1 MSEECQHNVRKG
13 LGMIAYTVNYP
24 LAEWEKPEKEF
35 LSEVIQ
41 WAKERKNT
49 KIAPDWDGSMGTA
62 RWENNGESLS
72 VICHEGG
79 GAFRHRSES
88 DRCVWTLEGALSS
101 ENGILRLTLD
111 VTSESGIICR
121 FAHIPTLFTRL
132 IQKGMIRGTLEETFR
147 GKWLTLS
154 GEEMQ
159 KAAED
164 ILSGKTPPHLPV
176 IFISEKYRKAFEA
189 ETPALCMIAETA
201 FIPAGLSLS
210 GRLPDDGI
218 FAIFP
223 DAEAVFTLNKSQY
236 NCRETALTVL
246 TAVRNYYLQKNV
258 PDTLTFSGLE
268 KKELTESLL
277 KAGKTTVENTQLV
290 GELEAALK
298 ENDELKK
305 EIQELEAK
313 IRSLDAK
320 SETLGSSLSN
330 ALAKDTGEPLLFY
343 GKEKDMFPEEISDFV
358 LEALSDKMD
367 ELPDGSRRKDVYN
380 DLLTANHYSE
390 KHRKIREKIGTAF
403 TGYKTMDSSIRQVLK
418 ESGLEIK
425 SDSKHIKI
433 AFPGDGRY
441 TEIIP
446 KTCSDSVRAGLNIA
460 KDIGK
465 TMM

>member
-1 MSEECQHNVRKG
+1 
-13 LGMIAYTVNYP
+13 
-24 LAEWEKPEKEF
+24 
-35 LSEVIQ
+35 
-41 WAKERKNT
+41 
-49 KIAPDWDGSMGTA
+49 
-62 RWENNGESLS
+62 
-72 VICHEGG
+72 
-79 GAFRHRSES
+79 
-88 DRCVWTLEGALSS
+88 
-101 ENGILRLTLD
+101 
-111 VTSESGIICR
+111 
-121 FAHIPTLFTRL
+121 
-132 IQKGMIRGTLEETFR
+132 
-147 GKWLTLS
+147 
-154 GEEMQ
+154 MQ

-176 IFISEKYRKAFEA
+176 IFISEKYRKAFET

-465 TMM
+465 TML

>member
-1 MSEECQHNVRKG
+1 
-13 LGMIAYTVNYP
+13 MIAYAVNYP

-72 VICHEGG
+72 VICHEGR

-88 DRCVWTLEGALSS
+88 DRCVWTLEGALSC

-121 FAHIPTLFTRL
+121 SAHIPALFTKL
-132 IQKGMIRGTLEETFR
+132 MQKGMIRGTLEETFR
-147 GKWLTLS
+147 GKWVTLS
-154 GEEMQ
+154 GEGM
-159 KAAED
+159 KKTAAD
-164 ILSGKTPPHLPV
+164 ILAGNTSPALPV
-176 IFISEKYRKAFEA
+176 IFISEKYRKAFET

-210 GRLPDDGI
+210 GRLPGDGI

-236 NCRETALTVL
+236 NCRETALTVFA
-246 TAVRNYYLQKNV
+246 AVRNYYLQKNV

-268 KKELTESLL
+268 KKELKESLSKEGST
-277 KAGKTTVENTQLV
+277 KAENSQLV
-290 GELEAALK
+290 GELEEALK

-313 IRSLDAK
+313 IRTLDAK
-320 SETLGSSLSN
+320 SETLGTSLSN
-330 ALAKDTGEPLLFY
+330 ALVKDTGSPLLFY
-343 GKEKDMFPEEISDFV
+343 GKEKDLFPEEISDFV
-358 LEALSDKMD
+358 LEALSDRAE
-367 ELPDGSRRKDVYN
+367 ELSDGSRRKDVYN
-380 DLLTANHYSE
+380 DLLAANHYSG

-403 TGYKTMDSSIRQVLK
+403 TGYKTMDSGIRQVLK
-418 ESGLEIK
+418 ESGLEIR
-425 SDSKHIKI
+425 SDSRHIKI
-433 AFPGDGRY
+433 AFPGDSRY